1 METKQHATKKTNGS
15 VMKSERKFKNTLR
28 QMTMKTKPYKIY
40 EMEKSSPKREVHTSI
55 DFPQKKNKKKN
66 QINNLTYHPKEL

>member
-28 QMTMKTKPYKIY
+28 QMTMKTKPYKFY

-55 DFPQKKNKKKN
+55 DFPQKNKKKT

>member
-1 METKQHATKKTNGS
+1 
-15 VMKSERKFKNTLR
+15 MKSERKFKNTLR

-55 DFPQKKNKKKN
+55 DFPQKKKQEKNSNKQLNLPSKRI
-66 QINNLTYHPKEL
+66 INPKSADGRK

>member
-1 METKQHATKKTNGS
+1 METKQHATKKKPNGS

-40 EMEKSSPKREVHTSI
+40 EMEKSSPKREVHSNT
-55 DFPQKKNKKKN
+55 DFTQKNKKKT